1 MKKFERE
8 IVGGEWEM
16 QLERNKKKECKFFFM
31 KIWTRRKGKK
41 WMVKTQTKKEKKLKE
56 EGNKRKKARFFE

>member
-1 MKKFERE
+1 MRNAIGKK
-8 IVGGEWEM
+8 
-16 QLERNKKKECKFFFM
+16 LKKKNASFFFM

-56 EGNKRKKARFFE
+56 EGNKRKKQGFLSREEG